1 MGSTVKM
8 SSPPMYMS
16 RAFEGLPC
24 DQLSEG
30 QKARVWLT
38 DGSACHASTTQK
50 RKAAVLQTLSG
61 ITLKDTSEEGV
72 FTVGR
77 TSCRTHGL
85 TFFWRKKWPDVQ
97 FTDLWVVVN
106 GLAGWLARDME
117 KSMTGMLVRKTCGE
131 DAGRSL

>member
-1 MGSTVKM
+1 MSCFLRIFSEALRNLTRPLLDHVLIPMGSTVKM
-8 SSPPMYMS
+8 SSPVYMP

-38 DGSACHASTTQK
+38 DGSACHVGTTQK
-50 RKAAVLQTLSG
+50 GKAAVLQTLSG

-85 TFFWRKKWPDVQ
+85 TFF
-97 FTDLWVVVN
+97 LEEEM
-106 GLAGWLARDME
+106 ARCA
-117 KSMTGMLVRKTCGE
+117 VY
-131 DAGRSL
+131 